1 MKAQRSS
8 LGASMRKSLPSPH
21 PRSTLSK
28 PQSCHHSPKL
38 SSTLTSPS
46 KSLFSRGKAL
56 ELLLQ
61 EDLKN
66 AKLMGR
72 RSEVAAVG
80 RVLEAVMERSQ
91 EFKSVLGLVQ
101 KRYEAMIESAASETE
116 SAQLALEKQHEEK
129 RQLLKRIDALSY
141 ENSQLKG
148 QGDRPPRPPTSP
160 KALYDSTERLAA
172 WGKVHHS
179 HHQSIPEGKV
189 VIPRLNLGLIGQ
201 PQSPAVKREPI
212 YIEDM

>member
-1 MKAQRSS
+1 
-8 LGASMRKSLPSPH
+8 MRKGLPSPSSH
-21 PRSTLSK
+21 PRKSSPFSAISK

-56 ELLLQ
+56 ELLLH

-72 RSEVAAVG
+72 RSEVATIG

-101 KRYEAMIESAASETE
+101 KRYEAIIESAAADTE

-148 QGDRPPRPPTSP
+148 PSRPPTSP
-160 KALYDSTERLAA
+160 KATYDSTERLTA
-172 WGKVHHS
+172 WGKVRHS
-179 HHQSIPEGKV
+179 HHQSMPEGKV